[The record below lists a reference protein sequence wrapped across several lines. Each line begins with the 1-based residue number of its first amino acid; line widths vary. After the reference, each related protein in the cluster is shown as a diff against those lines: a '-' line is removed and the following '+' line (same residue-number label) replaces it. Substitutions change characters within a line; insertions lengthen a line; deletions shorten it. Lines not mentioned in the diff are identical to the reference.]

1 MSEPP
6 AGHPGN
12 DPSSSYP
19 DVSVVIPAYNAA
31 KTIGATI
38 ESVLAQTLPATEI
51 IVVDDGSSD
60 DTATVAEG
68 YGPAVKVV
76 RKPNGGPA
84 SARNLGVRRAMGE
97 WIALLDADDHWAP
110 DKLKRQLRF
119 VADPE
124 VGLVHTL
131 TDGQR
136 TQPPAVLNFEQLW
149 DRNWI
154 VNSTALLRKEAFEEL
169 GGFDETRDLISV
181 EDYNFWLRL
190 AASRWKIVL
199 CPEPL
204 TQYTRGVG
212 ISSDTPRFYKA
223 ALCNVTL
230 LAESLSL
237 PKTLVERKT
246 SNIHAEFG
254 ISALC
259 KRNNLLARELLL
271 RSFITDPSLRGLLLV
286 GAACLPAYVL
296 NSRRRARRVIS
307 IIASKAPIRVRT
319 LKESP

>member
-1 MSEPP
+1 MP
-6 AGHPGN
+6 APQEAHFGN
-12 DPSSSYP
+12 DLSSNYP

-31 KTIGATI
+31 KTIGNTI
-38 ESVLAQTLPATEI
+38 ETVLAQTVPAKEI
-51 IVVDDGSSD
+51 IVVDDGSAD
-60 DTATVAEG
+60 DTAMVAEG
-68 YGPAVKVV
+68 YGPFVKVI
-76 RKPNGGPA
+76 RKQNGGPA
-84 SARNLGVRRAMGE
+84 SARNLGVRQAAGE
-97 WIALLDADDHWAP
+97 WIALLDADDLWAP
-110 DKLKRQLRF
+110 DKLERQLRL

-136 TQPPAVLNFEQLW
+136 AQVPTTLSFEQLW

-154 VNSTALLRKEAFEEL
+154 VNSTVLLRKKAFENL

-190 AASRWKIVL
+190 AASGWKILL

-204 TQYTRGVG
+204 TQYTRGIG

-223 ALCNVTL
+223 ALCNINL
-230 LAESLSL
+230 LADNLSL
-237 PKTLVERKT
+237 PKRLVKRRI

-254 ISALC
+254 RTALYN
-259 KRNNLLARELLL
+259 RNNLLARELLI
-271 RSFITDPSLRGLLLV
+271 RSFINYPSPQGFLLI

-296 NSRRRARRVIS
+296 DLKRRARTLLS
-307 IIASKAPIRVRT
+307 IIVSKTPMRSRT
-319 LKESP
+319 LKEFP